1 MKTLVIVDVQNDFV
15 NPSALGSKEAEAI
28 IDPLC
33 DLIRS
38 WKGDII
44 VTLDTH
50 GCDYLETREGQM
62 LPVPHCVKPTKGWQL
77 HDDVAE
83 ALSMK
88 PRVKYIEKSSFGS
101 FEIPKNISN
110 FETDEIVVVGLVLNI
125 CVISN
130 ALILRSIF
138 KDIKITIY
146 TNCTAATSK
155 EDYDASIRILKS
167 NHINVI

>member
-15 NPSALGSKEAEAI
+15 SGSLGSAEAQAI

-38 WKGDII
+38 WKGNII

-62 LPVPHCVKPTKGWQL
+62 LPVPHCVKPTQGWQL
-77 HDDVAE
+77 NNDVAE

-88 PRVKYIEKSSFGS
+88 PRVRYVEKNTFGS
-101 FEIPKNISN
+101 FEIPKIISN
-110 FETDEIVVVGLVLNI
+110 FETEEIVIVGLVLNI

-130 ALILRSIF
+130 ALILRSKF
-138 KDIKITIY
+138 NDIKITVD
-146 TNCTAATSK
+146 TNCTAATSE
-155 EDYDASIRILKS
+155 EDYDASIKILKS

>member
-15 NPSALGSKEAEAI
+15 SGSLGSAEAQAI

-38 WKGDII
+38 WKGNII

-62 LPVPHCVKPTKGWQL
+62 LPVPHCVKPTQGWQL
-77 HDDVAE
+77 NNNVAE

-88 PRVKYIEKSSFGS
+88 PRVRYVEKNTFGS
-101 FEIPKNISN
+101 FSLYIDSEDN
-110 FETDEIVVVGLVLNI
+110 DEIVVVGLVTNI
-125 CVISN
+125 CVINN
-130 ALILRSIF
+130 ALILRNLHPKNQISVIAECCAGTTPEDHQ
-138 KDIKITIY
+138 KALDIMKT
-146 TNCTAATSK
+146 
-155 EDYDASIRILKS
+155 
-167 NHINVI
+167 NHINIL

>member
-15 NPSALGSKEAEAI
+15 SPDALGSNEAEAI
-28 IDPLC
+28 IEPLC

-77 HDDVAE
+77 HEDVAE

-88 PRVKYIEKSSFGS
+88 PRVKYIEKSSFGQ
-101 FEIPKNISN
+101 FHWDI
-110 FETDEIVVVGLVLNI
+110 DDGEIVIVGI
-125 CVISN
+125 CTDICIINNSLIMRNLFPSRQISVIAECCAGTTPEN
-130 ALILRSIF
+130 HQKAL
-138 KDIKITIY
+138 DIMKI
-146 TNCTAATSK
+146 
-155 EDYDASIRILKS
+155 
-167 NHINVI
+167 NHINIL